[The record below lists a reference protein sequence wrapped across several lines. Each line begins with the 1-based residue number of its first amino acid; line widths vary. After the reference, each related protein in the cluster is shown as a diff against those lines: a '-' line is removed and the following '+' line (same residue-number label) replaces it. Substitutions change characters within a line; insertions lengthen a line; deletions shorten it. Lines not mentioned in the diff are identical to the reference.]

1 MRNTVAVFGK
11 ELRSYFAS
19 PIAYV
24 VTTIF
29 LLVTGYFFYVLVSFY
44 ALVSLQAAG
53 QPFAATDLNST
64 ERVFR
69 PLFSNISVVMLFVMP
84 LLTMRLFAEERRLGT
99 IELLFSYPV
108 RDGDVIVG
116 KLGAAFAMF
125 ALMVGLTLAY
135 PAYLA
140 AVGTVE
146 WGPIV
151 SGYLGFLLLGLA
163 LLSWGM
169 FFSTLTENQIV
180 AGSMAFA
187 FALLAFIID
196 WAATFATGTAARVLE
211 DLSIRAHLENFARG
225 TIDTRDVVFY
235 LLVTVLGLFLTWQ
248 SLEAKRWR
256 A

>member
-1 MRNTVAVFGK
+1 
-11 ELRSYFAS
+11 
-19 PIAYV
+19 
-24 VTTIF
+24 
-29 LLVTGYFFYVLVSFY
+29 
-44 ALVSLQAAG
+44 
-53 QPFAATDLNST
+53 
-64 ERVFR
+64 
-69 PLFSNISVVMLFVMP
+69 
-84 LLTMRLFAEERRLGT
+84 
-99 IELLFSYPV
+99 
-108 RDGDVIVG
+108 
-116 KLGAAFAMF
+116 MF

-140 AVGTVE
+140 AVGSVE

-180 AGSMAFA
+180 AGSIAFA

-196 WAATFATGTAARVLE
+196 WAATFSTGTMAQVLE
-211 DLSIRAHLENFARG
+211 DLSIRGHLENFAKG